1 MRVIK
6 KKYRVLTACVLAG
19 LLMAAAPGIGRSI
32 RAAESVDMTKTGTLK
47 LSLGTEDSL
56 EMALDMA
63 QMREPLQ
70 VRLWKLADMTETG
83 NYEFQGAFQG
93 LTMEED
99 SWKTLQEEAFDLI
112 YERDEEGK
120 TEGEAKVAPTFTAA
134 AEVGAEGTLTLE
146 KELSGL
152 DLGLYLVVLDTA
164 ESPKY
169 EYRFTPMVVSLPWS
183 EYQYVGSGASD
194 TWQYEREAT
203 LKPDRAPRL
212 GDIKIVKT
220 LTSYNASMGDA
231 TFVFDVTAA
240 DPESGEILYSNVF
253 SATFSAVGVK
263 EILVEDLPAGAE
275 VTVREVYSG
284 ANCQITASD
293 EGPKIVAADGMEGTE
308 EPVTF
313 RFANAYNEEAKN
325 GYGVENRFRYDT
337 EAEAYVWTTD
347 REDITGEE
355 QP

>member
-1 MRVIK
+1 MHVIK
-6 KKYRVLTACVLAG
+6 KKYRILTACVLAV
-19 LLMAAAPGIGRSI
+19 LLAAAVPGIGRSI
-32 RAAESVDMTKTGTLK
+32 RAAGRVDMTKTGTLK
-47 LSLGTEDSL
+47 LSLGTEDSR

-63 QMREPLQ
+63 QIEEPLQ

-99 SWKTLQEEAFDLI
+99 SWKTLPEEAFTLI
-112 YERDEEGK
+112 YEQDEEGK
-120 TEGEAKVAPTFTAA
+120 PEGEPGIAPTVTAA
-134 AEVGAEGTLTLE
+134 AKVGTEGTLILE

-152 DLGLYLVVLDTA
+152 ELGLYLVALDTA

-169 EYRFTPMVVSLPWS
+169 EYSFTPMVVSLPWS

-194 TWQYEREAT
+194 TWQYDREAT

-220 LTSYNASMGDA
+220 LTSYNVSAGDA

-240 DPESGEILYSNVF
+240 DPESGETLYSNVF
-253 SATFSAVGVK
+253 SATFSAVGTK

-284 ANCQITASD
+284 ANCQITASE
-293 EGPKIVAADGMEGTE
+293 EGPKIVAADGLEGTG

-313 RFANAYNEEAKN
+313 RFTNAYDEEAKN
-325 GYGVENRFRYDT
+325 GFGVENRFRYDT
-337 EAEAYVWTTD
+337 EAETYVWTTD
-347 REDITGEE
+347 REDITGGG